1 MPGDATE
8 SREPLVELAE
18 AVEAIVTE
26 CEKVQ
31 LLPLGQQEMGTL
43 RDAGAALRAAAR
55 PSRSVRSLTI
65 PLPDAPDEHWVYM
78 QAGWP
83 LTGRAVGGH
92 AAHARQDEARLDGG
106 GGVSWLRAWLPRTRV
121 GRIAAKRGR
130 TTTSVRAR

>member
-26 CEKVQ
+26 CEKGP
-31 LLPLGQQEMGTL
+31 LPPLGQQEMGTL

-65 PLPDAPDEHWVYM
+65 PLPDAPYEHWVYM

-83 LTGRAVGGH
+83 LTDEQW
-92 AAHARQDEARLDGG
+92 AAMLHTLDKMRPGLTEEV
-106 GGVSWLRAWLPRTRV
+106 VS
-121 GRIAAKRGR
+121 RG
-130 TTTSVRAR
+130 